1 MIGRKEELK
10 QLETLYQSDKFEFLV
25 MYGRRRVGKTTIL
38 QEFANKHKVIFFSA
52 QEKNDALNLQDF
64 SKSIQLYFDNDF
76 IAGFP
81 SWKDAFSYISK
92 KTGNQKTVLIIDEFP
107 FIAEQNPSIKSIL
120 QHEIDHEWKKQNI
133 FLILCGSSVSFM
145 VNDVTGFKSPL
156 YGRTTETK
164 EVLPFDYLESAEFF
178 PKYNQEEKLIAYGIL
193 GGIPRYL
200 NAFTD
205 NKSLEENIAHEIIR
219 NGAFLNDEPE
229 MLLKMELREPM
240 IYNGI
245 LQAISGACNT
255 LTEISDRIH
264 EDKSKI
270 SKYLLTLQTI
280 RLIDRKVPCGES
292 SKSKKSI
299 YVITDNYYKF
309 WYRYVFTNKSYYN
322 ILGTEDAA
330 KEVTEDI
337 PNFMGMAFEDICK
350 QYLIRQAK
358 AKKLPFI
365 PYLIDKW
372 WGNNPAIKAQ
382 DDVDI
387 LALSKDGKSG
397 LFCEC
402 KFRNKPMP
410 MEEYEDLIQAGK
422 AFPNIKEKY
431 FMFFSKGGY
440 TSPVIKRAAKEGTI
454 LLKIQDL
461 FEG

>member
-92 KTGNQKTVLIIDEFP
+92 KIGNQKTVLIIDEFP

-145 VNDVTGFKSPL
+145 VNDVMGFKSPL

-245 LQAISGACNT
+245 LQAISGGCNT

-410 MEEYEDLIQAGK
+410 MEEYEDLIQAGE

-440 TSPVIKRAAKEGTI
+440 TSPVIKRAAKEGAI

>member
-76 IAGFP
+76 IAVFP

-145 VNDVTGFKSPL
+145 VNDVMGFKSPL

-245 LQAISGACNT
+245 LQAISGGCNT

-280 RLIDRKVPCGES
+280 RLIDRRVPCGES

-440 TSPVIKRAAKEGTI
+440 TSPVINRATKEGAI

>member
-38 QEFANKHKVIFFSA
+38 QEFANKHEVIFFSA

-145 VNDVTGFKSPL
+145 VNDVMGFKSPL

-245 LQAISGACNT
+245 LQAISGGCNT
-255 LTEISDRIH
+255 LTKISDRIH

-280 RLIDRKVPCGES
+280 QLIDRRVPCGES

-337 PNFMGMAFEDICK
+337 PNFMGMAFENICK

-440 TSPVIKRAAKEGTI
+440 TSPVINRATKEGAI

>member
-38 QEFANKHKVIFFSA
+38 QEFANKHEVIFFSA

-145 VNDVTGFKSPL
+145 VNDVMGFKSPL

-245 LQAISGACNT
+245 LQAISGGCNT
-255 LTEISDRIH
+255 LTKISDRIH

-280 RLIDRKVPCGES
+280 QLIDRRVPCGES

-337 PNFMGMAFEDICK
+337 PNFMGMAFENICK

>member
-245 LQAISGACNT
+245 LQAISGGCNT

-280 RLIDRKVPCGES
+280 QLIDRRVPCGES

-299 YVITDNYYKF
+299 YVIMDNYYKF

-440 TSPVIKRAAKEGTI
+440 TSPVIKRAAKEGAI

>member
-10 QLETLYQSDKFEFLV
+10 QLETLHQSDKFEFLV

-38 QEFANKHKVIFFSA
+38 QEFANKHRVIFFSA

-64 SKSIQLYFDNDF
+64 SKSIQMYFDNDF

-145 VNDVTGFKSPL
+145 VNDVMGFKSPL

-178 PKYNQEEKLIAYGIL
+178 PKYNQKEKLIAYGIL

-205 NKSLEENIAHEIIR
+205 HKSLEENIAHEIIR

-245 LQAISGACNT
+245 LQAISGGCNT
-255 LTEISDRIH
+255 LTKISDRIH

-280 RLIDRKVPCGES
+280 QLIDRRVPCGES

-299 YVITDNYYKF
+299 YVIMDNYYKF

-337 PNFMGMAFEDICK
+337 PNFMGMAFENICK

-410 MEEYEDLIQAGK
+410 MEEYEDLIQAGE

-440 TSPVIKRAAKEGTI
+440 TSPVIKRAAKEGAI